1 MMLMDNKSHYNNLN
15 LLYTKCTIKA
25 LSKFPSPSPL
35 PAHGE
40 RDGVRGKGDQ
50 NSNEDGYSS

>member
-25 LSKFPSPSPL
+25 LSKFPPNPDIEKIDVADHADL
-35 PAHGE
+35 E
-40 RDGVRGKGDQ
+40 RFVL
-50 NSNEDGYSS
+50 N